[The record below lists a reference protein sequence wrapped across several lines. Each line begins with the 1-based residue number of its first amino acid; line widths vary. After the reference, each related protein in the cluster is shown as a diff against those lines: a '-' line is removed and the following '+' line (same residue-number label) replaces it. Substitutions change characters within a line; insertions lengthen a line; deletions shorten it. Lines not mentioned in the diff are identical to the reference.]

1 MLRRVKKMKNLK
13 AYYKA
18 LKKEDKAI
26 FFLQISTL
34 GNIIVACV
42 KLILSLTLPS
52 LWFFINA
59 CFLFV
64 LILARG
70 FSLRDYR
77 KVKYTADKTQALKI
91 SRKNY
96 LNNGIIL
103 LTLGVIYFC
112 VSLYLM
118 FRGGKG
124 AMHEYLTYLTAL
136 IAFWSCGSAIYG
148 MVKYKR
154 EHSPI
159 LSAVK
164 ITNFAY
170 ALTSVVLTQV
180 VLLSAFSGGID
191 VRLFNG
197 ITGMAAS
204 VAITAFGI
212 YMTVT
217 TKKIK

>member
-1 MLRRVKKMKNLK
+1 MTEKLKEYFVNLQ
-13 AYYKA
+13 
-18 LKKEDKAI
+18 KEDKDI

-34 GNIIVACV
+34 CNIVVAFV
-42 KLILSLTLPS
+42 KFILAMSLPS

-77 KVKYTADKTQALKI
+77 KTKYADKADVSKI
-91 SRKNY
+91 SHRNY
-96 LNNGIIL
+96 RNNGIIL
-103 LTLGVIYFC
+103 LALGVIYFC

-148 MVKYKR
+148 ILKYKR
-154 EHSPI
+154 DRSPI

-164 ITNFAY
+164 ITNLAN
-170 ALTSVVLTQV
+170 ALTSIVLTQV
-180 VLLSAFSGGID
+180 VLLSAFSSGID
-191 VRLFNG
+191 TKLFNG

-204 VAITAFGI
+204 VAITFFGI
-212 YMTVT
+212 YMIIGV
-217 TKKIK
+217 KKIK

>member
-1 MLRRVKKMKNLK
+1 MIKKLK
-13 AYYKA
+13 EYYGN

-34 GNIIVACV
+34 CNIVVAFV
-42 KLILSLTLPS
+42 KLILALSLPS

-77 KVKYTADKTQALKI
+77 KAKYTADKAEELKI
-91 SRKNY
+91 SRRNY

-103 LTLGVIYFC
+103 LALGVIYFC

-154 EHSPI
+154 DHSPI

-170 ALTSVVLTQV
+170 ALTSIVLTQV
-180 VLLSAFSGGID
+180 VLLSAFSGDID
-191 VRLFNG
+191 TKLFNG

-204 VAITAFGI
+204 VAITVFGI
-212 YMTVT
+212 YMVIGA
-217 TKKIK
+217 KKIR